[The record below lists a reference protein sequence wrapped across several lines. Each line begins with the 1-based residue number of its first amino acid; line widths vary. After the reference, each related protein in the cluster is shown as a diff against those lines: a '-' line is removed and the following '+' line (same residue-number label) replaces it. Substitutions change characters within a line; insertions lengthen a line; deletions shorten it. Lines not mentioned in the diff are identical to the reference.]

1 MRRSIRDRNI
11 TFRHE
16 DGCLVRTVAGPPMS
30 DGAVRTYT
38 HRCELAVFEQVAW
51 VLEETPAEG
60 NGVAINEIA
69 GTENLPHT
77 QVDVTLAFLHER
89 GIIDRRHRR
98 NYPATASVHLD
109 AMIEWHALREEP
121 KAT

>member
-1 MRRSIRDRNI
+1 MRRSIRHRNV
-11 TFRHE
+11 TFCHE
-16 DGCLVRTVAGPPMS
+16 DGCLVRTVAGA
-30 DGAVRTYT
+30 DGRTYT
-38 HRCELAVFEQVAW
+38 HRCELAVYEKVAW

-69 GTENLPHT
+69 AAENLPHT
-77 QVDVTLAFLHER
+77 QVDITLAFLQER

-109 AMIEWHALREEP
+109 AMVEWHALREEP
-121 KAT
+121 AAT

>member
-1 MRRSIRDRNI
+1 MRRSIRDRDI

-16 DGCLVRTVAGPPMS
+16 DGCLVRTVAGA
-30 DGAVRTYT
+30 DGRTYT
-38 HRCELAVFEQVAW
+38 HRCSLDVFEKVAW

-60 NGVAINEIA
+60 NGIAIGQIA
-69 GTENLPHT
+69 STEHLPHT

-98 NYPATASVHLD
+98 NYPASPSVHLD
-109 AMIEWHALREEP
+109 AMVEWHALREEP
-121 KAT
+121 RPA

>member
-1 MRRSIRDRNI
+1 MRRSIRNRNI

-16 DGCLVRTVAGPPMS
+16 DGCLVRTVAGA
-30 DGAVRTYT
+30 DGRTYT
-38 HRCELAVFEQVAW
+38 HRCSLDVFEKVAW
-51 VLEETPAEG
+51 LLEETPAEG
-60 NGVAINEIA
+60 NGVAIGEIA
-69 GTENLPHT
+69 KTENLPHT

-98 NYPATASVHLD
+98 NYPASTSVHLD

-121 KAT
+121 DPA